1 MAATVYKL
9 FTVFDWQP
17 GWTYSFTWKNIPDV
31 KAVAVDVKHW
41 NVGSFQEGYTTTTEA
56 EVTRFWRRRRQ
67 IESAGSIGVN
77 VEVRWDVRGEVKN
90 IGADSIDFEVYLIAF
105 T

>member
-1 MAATVYKL
+1 MAATAYKL
-9 FTVFDWQP
+9 FTVTNWP
-17 GWTYSFTWKNIPDV
+17 SGATYQFIWKNIPDV
-31 KAVAVDVKHW
+31 KAIAVDVKHW
-41 NVGSFQEGYTTTTEA
+41 NVGSTQEGFNTTTEA

-67 IESAGSIGVN
+67 IQKQGSIGVT

-90 IGADSIDFEVYLIAF
+90 IGADALDFDAYLIVF